1 MQFLRMKVE
10 EHVGTCIQGR
20 SEEGAAGAAAP
31 GAGLEGRHQDVD
43 LKKCKIFGL
52 GDTDSKF
59 YYEYVTDEGQTF
71 QARWRQPS
79 GISVRYAQC
88 FVPREG
94 SRGGSK
100 TTERERSRA
109 ENGLNGERN
118 LRVNYYTVPRVCVEM
133 GPTKLSGAQSRKR
146 KKQQEADNIVQA
158 KQWQK
163 LGWVKKVDP
172 STTALPLQQGIESR
186 PSTSTLLENEN
197 FTKLQHKDMTVDRAV
212 SHLTGLKDA
221 LQDIRDTG
229 IDVILDE
236 ASNICAATSLEIDCF
251 FEKKRAK
258 KRKRLTLEER
268 TVWRRRKKSKLITM
282 LMEPKNKLHK
292 ITLVEEAVDV
302 VDAVLVVAE
311 EVDEMTT
318 EECVADRTNRRDTSR
333 SILSN
338 TRLSGVNS
346 SMDNDQDIMMMGR
359 GGSGG
364 GGGSSGGGGR
374 GGRGSRFRG
383 GQGVSDDRGMRSQDD
398 RLNERLAALAA
409 PTHDLPPQDVSEK
422 KFSGR
427 CRLYIGN
434 LTNDVTEEEMQQ
446 LFSPYGETS
455 ELFVNKEKNFAFIR
469 MDYRASAEKA
479 KRELDGSLRKGRP
492 LKVRFAPH
500 SAAVKVK
507 NLTQWVTNELLE
519 RAFSVFGEIERA
531 VIIVD
536 ERGKSQGEGIIEF
549 ARRPGAQM
557 ALRRCNE
564 GCFFLTA
571 SLRPVVVEPFEQMDD
586 VDGYAEKNLPKKN
599 PDYYKAREHGPRFAV
614 PGSFEH
620 EYGSR
625 WKQLYDLF
633 KQKEEALGR
642 EMKMEEE
649 KLEAQMEYARYEHET
664 EILREQLR
672 QRELDRERQKREW
685 EMKERQAEEQR
696 LADEERM
703 RRSQEEMSLRMHHQE
718 EELRRRQQENTLFM
732 QAHQLSSL
740 LDQQEQALRSN
751 PTDELKEKRKLEEEK
766 RQTANKFFTETNEWL
781 HKALK
786 KKNFQEEELPLQ
798 CWQFQLVNPRY
809 ITPPTPPPP
818 AGLSVVPK
826 ISLPSLPSNQQRR
839 ATPYPQPAEPPYWRA
854 AAGTIPPDPK
864 AFLDQYDRNAG
875 RYDAARGDMREDLG
889 QTGNGPRGNVGSNPR
904 GRWGQADRRAD
915 DYPSKRRR
923 Y

>member
-1 MQFLRMKVE
+1 MPM
-10 EHVGTCIQGR
+10 EH
-20 SEEGAAGAAAP
+20 
-31 GAGLEGRHQDVD
+31 
-43 LKKCKIFGL
+43 
-52 GDTDSKF
+52 
-59 YYEYVTDEGQTF
+59 
-71 QARWRQPS
+71 
-79 GISVRYAQC
+79 
-88 FVPREG
+88 
-94 SRGGSK
+94 
-100 TTERERSRA
+100 
-109 ENGLNGERN
+109 
-118 LRVNYYTVPRVCVEM
+118 
-133 GPTKLSGAQSRKR
+133 
-146 KKQQEADNIVQA
+146 
-158 KQWQK
+158 
-163 LGWVKKVDP
+163 
-172 STTALPLQQGIESR
+172 
-186 PSTSTLLENEN
+186 
-197 FTKLQHKDMTVDRAV
+197 
-212 SHLTGLKDA
+212 
-221 LQDIRDTG
+221 
-229 IDVILDE
+229 
-236 ASNICAATSLEIDCF
+236 
-251 FEKKRAK
+251 
-258 KRKRLTLEER
+258 
-268 TVWRRRKKSKLITM
+268 
-282 LMEPKNKLHK
+282 KNKLHK
-292 ITLVEEAVDV
+292 ITLEEEAVDV
-302 VDAVLVVAE
+302 VDAVLVEAE

-318 EECVADRTNRRDTSR
+318 EECGADRTFHVACTVNMK
-333 SILSN
+333 
-338 TRLSGVNS
+338 NS
-346 SMDNDQDIMMMGR
+346 SMDNDQDIMIGR
-359 GGSGG
+359 GGSGGG

-383 GQGVSDDRGMRSQDD
+383 GQGASDDRGMRSQDD

-732 QAHQLSSL
+732 QVSESGAH
-740 LDQQEQALRSN
+740 
-751 PTDELKEKRKLEEEK
+751 
-766 RQTANKFFTETNEWL
+766 F
-781 HKALK
+781 
-786 KKNFQEEELPLQ
+786 
-798 CWQFQLVNPRY
+798 
-809 ITPPTPPPP
+809 
-818 AGLSVVPK
+818 
-826 ISLPSLPSNQQRR
+826 
-839 ATPYPQPAEPPYWRA
+839 
-854 AAGTIPPDPK
+854 
-864 AFLDQYDRNAG
+864 
-875 RYDAARGDMREDLG
+875 
-889 QTGNGPRGNVGSNPR
+889 
-904 GRWGQADRRAD
+904 
-915 DYPSKRRR
+915 
-923 Y
+923 

>member
-1 MQFLRMKVE
+1 M
-10 EHVGTCIQGR
+10 
-20 SEEGAAGAAAP
+20 P
-31 GAGLEGRHQDVD
+31 
-43 LKKCKIFGL
+43 
-52 GDTDSKF
+52 
-59 YYEYVTDEGQTF
+59 
-71 QARWRQPS
+71 
-79 GISVRYAQC
+79 
-88 FVPREG
+88 
-94 SRGGSK
+94 
-100 TTERERSRA
+100 
-109 ENGLNGERN
+109 
-118 LRVNYYTVPRVCVEM
+118 
-133 GPTKLSGAQSRKR
+133 
-146 KKQQEADNIVQA
+146 
-158 KQWQK
+158 
-163 LGWVKKVDP
+163 
-172 STTALPLQQGIESR
+172 
-186 PSTSTLLENEN
+186 
-197 FTKLQHKDMTVDRAV
+197 
-212 SHLTGLKDA
+212 
-221 LQDIRDTG
+221 
-229 IDVILDE
+229 
-236 ASNICAATSLEIDCF
+236 
-251 FEKKRAK
+251 
-258 KRKRLTLEER
+258 
-268 TVWRRRKKSKLITM
+268 
-282 LMEPKNKLHK
+282 MEPKNKLHK

-318 EECVADRTNRRDTSR
+318 EECVADKTSPDRDSNLDLPVLSSR
-333 SILSN
+333 AQHDKH
-338 TRLSGVNS
+338 NS
-346 SMDNDQDIMMMGR
+346 SMDNDQDIIMIGR

-383 GQGVSDDRGMRSQDD
+383 GQGASDDRGMRSQDV
-398 RLNERLAALAA
+398 N
-409 PTHDLPPQDVSEK
+409 VSEK

-732 QAHQLSSL
+732 QVNDSGAH
-740 LDQQEQALRSN
+740 
-751 PTDELKEKRKLEEEK
+751 
-766 RQTANKFFTETNEWL
+766 F
-781 HKALK
+781 
-786 KKNFQEEELPLQ
+786 
-798 CWQFQLVNPRY
+798 
-809 ITPPTPPPP
+809 
-818 AGLSVVPK
+818 
-826 ISLPSLPSNQQRR
+826 
-839 ATPYPQPAEPPYWRA
+839 
-854 AAGTIPPDPK
+854 
-864 AFLDQYDRNAG
+864 
-875 RYDAARGDMREDLG
+875 
-889 QTGNGPRGNVGSNPR
+889 
-904 GRWGQADRRAD
+904 
-915 DYPSKRRR
+915 
-923 Y
+923 

>member
-1 MQFLRMKVE
+1 
-10 EHVGTCIQGR
+10 
-20 SEEGAAGAAAP
+20 
-31 GAGLEGRHQDVD
+31 
-43 LKKCKIFGL
+43 
-52 GDTDSKF
+52 
-59 YYEYVTDEGQTF
+59 
-71 QARWRQPS
+71 
-79 GISVRYAQC
+79 
-88 FVPREG
+88 
-94 SRGGSK
+94 
-100 TTERERSRA
+100 
-109 ENGLNGERN
+109 
-118 LRVNYYTVPRVCVEM
+118 
-133 GPTKLSGAQSRKR
+133 
-146 KKQQEADNIVQA
+146 
-158 KQWQK
+158 
-163 LGWVKKVDP
+163 
-172 STTALPLQQGIESR
+172 
-186 PSTSTLLENEN
+186 
-197 FTKLQHKDMTVDRAV
+197 
-212 SHLTGLKDA
+212 
-221 LQDIRDTG
+221 
-229 IDVILDE
+229 
-236 ASNICAATSLEIDCF
+236 
-251 FEKKRAK
+251 
-258 KRKRLTLEER
+258 
-268 TVWRRRKKSKLITM
+268 M

-318 EECVADRTNRRDTSR
+318 EECVAGRTNRRDTSLNIMIVR
-333 SILSN
+333 VEEEAVV
-338 TRLSGVNS
+338 GVEAEAVEAVDFVGAKES
-346 SMDNDQDIMMMGR
+346 LTTGECAVKIGR
-359 GGSGG
+359 VISGG
-364 GGGSSGGGGR
+364 GSQH
-374 GGRGSRFRG
+374 F
-383 GQGVSDDRGMRSQDD
+383 QGDVKQLD

-599 PDYYKAREHGPRFAV
+599 PDYYKAREVSTYIF
-614 PGSFEH
+614 GSNGFKRAHHFTFGGRMVWRNSHSRLDCPIFEH

-751 PTDELKEKRKLEEEK
+751 PTGYDSPSADPAIRDY
-766 RQTANKFFTETNEWL
+766 ET
-781 HKALK
+781 
-786 KKNFQEEELPLQ
+786 
-798 CWQFQLVNPRY
+798 V
-809 ITPPTPPPP
+809 
-818 AGLSVVPK
+818 AG
-826 ISLPSLPSNQQRR
+826 
-839 ATPYPQPAEPPYWRA
+839 A
-854 AAGTIPPDPK
+854 AAGTIPP
-864 AFLDQYDRNAG
+864 
-875 RYDAARGDMREDLG
+875 
-889 QTGNGPRGNVGSNPR
+889 
-904 GRWGQADRRAD
+904 
-915 DYPSKRRR
+915 
-923 Y
+923 

>member
-1 MQFLRMKVE
+1 MPM
-10 EHVGTCIQGR
+10 EH
-20 SEEGAAGAAAP
+20 
-31 GAGLEGRHQDVD
+31 
-43 LKKCKIFGL
+43 
-52 GDTDSKF
+52 
-59 YYEYVTDEGQTF
+59 
-71 QARWRQPS
+71 
-79 GISVRYAQC
+79 
-88 FVPREG
+88 
-94 SRGGSK
+94 
-100 TTERERSRA
+100 
-109 ENGLNGERN
+109 
-118 LRVNYYTVPRVCVEM
+118 
-133 GPTKLSGAQSRKR
+133 
-146 KKQQEADNIVQA
+146 
-158 KQWQK
+158 
-163 LGWVKKVDP
+163 
-172 STTALPLQQGIESR
+172 
-186 PSTSTLLENEN
+186 
-197 FTKLQHKDMTVDRAV
+197 
-212 SHLTGLKDA
+212 
-221 LQDIRDTG
+221 
-229 IDVILDE
+229 
-236 ASNICAATSLEIDCF
+236 
-251 FEKKRAK
+251 
-258 KRKRLTLEER
+258 
-268 TVWRRRKKSKLITM
+268 
-282 LMEPKNKLHK
+282 KNKLHK
-292 ITLVEEAVDV
+292 ITLEEEAVDV

-318 EECVADRTNRRDTSR
+318 EECVADRT
-333 SILSN
+333 
-338 TRLSGVNS
+338 
-346 SMDNDQDIMMMGR
+346 MDNDQDIMIGR

-383 GQGVSDDRGMRSQDD
+383 GQGASDDRGMRSQDD

-751 PTDELKEKRKLEEEK
+751 PTGYDSPSADPAIRDYETVADIVTELLVTAEYQKLDMRMCTQLLASIIQSK
-766 RQTANKFFTETNEWL
+766 L
-781 HKALK
+781 HPSSQRFGTVPIFLIP
-786 KKNFQEEELPLQ
+786 EYLP
-798 CWQFQLVNPRY
+798 CPSTTTQLF
-809 ITPPTPPPP
+809 PTC
-818 AGLSVVPK
+818 G
-826 ISLPSLPSNQQRR
+826 Q
-839 ATPYPQPAEPPYWRA
+839 
-854 AAGTIPPDPK
+854 DPK

>member
-1 MQFLRMKVE
+1 
-10 EHVGTCIQGR
+10 
-20 SEEGAAGAAAP
+20 
-31 GAGLEGRHQDVD
+31 
-43 LKKCKIFGL
+43 
-52 GDTDSKF
+52 
-59 YYEYVTDEGQTF
+59 
-71 QARWRQPS
+71 
-79 GISVRYAQC
+79 
-88 FVPREG
+88 
-94 SRGGSK
+94 
-100 TTERERSRA
+100 
-109 ENGLNGERN
+109 
-118 LRVNYYTVPRVCVEM
+118 
-133 GPTKLSGAQSRKR
+133 
-146 KKQQEADNIVQA
+146 
-158 KQWQK
+158 
-163 LGWVKKVDP
+163 
-172 STTALPLQQGIESR
+172 
-186 PSTSTLLENEN
+186 
-197 FTKLQHKDMTVDRAV
+197 
-212 SHLTGLKDA
+212 
-221 LQDIRDTG
+221 
-229 IDVILDE
+229 
-236 ASNICAATSLEIDCF
+236 
-251 FEKKRAK
+251 
-258 KRKRLTLEER
+258 
-268 TVWRRRKKSKLITM
+268 M

-318 EECVADRTNRRDTSR
+318 EECVVGRT
-333 SILSN
+333 
-338 TRLSGVNS
+338 
-346 SMDNDQDIMMMGR
+346 MDNDQDIMMMGR

-751 PTDELKEKRKLEEEK
+751 PTGYDSPSADPAIRDY
-766 RQTANKFFTETNEWL
+766 ET
-781 HKALK
+781 
-786 KKNFQEEELPLQ
+786 
-798 CWQFQLVNPRY
+798 V
-809 ITPPTPPPP
+809 
-818 AGLSVVPK
+818 AG
-826 ISLPSLPSNQQRR
+826 
-839 ATPYPQPAEPPYWRA
+839 A

-923 Y
+923 FIQEAVQLWILIDGLAKITGLEDHTTIAQPAFAMFCPEPPPSNLPLHPPAFSMFCPEP